1 MTPFKFISVALPS
14 GASLASAP
22 AAYLMGAANIFDET
36 DVKSRQHEE
45 NQSKGQEIPG
55 RKEYKVTTNRR
66 FMPAEMG
73 SCMGFRTGLRSYADA
88 IFRVV
93 QTEEEM
99 SIFKKSD
106 DDEQPDVAS
115 PPKLGQARPIRPK
128 NVSVI
133 GPTLVF
139 KGELSAD
146 EDLIIEGR
154 IEGTIAHHK
163 KHLTVGKEGRVSAD
177 IHASS
182 VIVEGQLVG
191 DIHSEGIV
199 SLAKGADVTGNIFC
213 GRLVMQDGAKFNGK
227 IEMVERPEVKEVP
240 KEPVKTKT
248 VRADKA
254 KSVEGRCASPMS
266 P

>member
-1 MTPFKFISVALPS
+1 
-14 GASLASAP
+14 
-22 AAYLMGAANIFDET
+22 
-36 DVKSRQHEE
+36 
-45 NQSKGQEIPG
+45 
-55 RKEYKVTTNRR
+55 
-66 FMPAEMG
+66 
-73 SCMGFRTGLRSYADA
+73 
-88 IFRVV
+88 
-93 QTEEEM
+93 M
-99 SIFKKSD
+99 SIFKKGENND
-106 DDEQPDVAS
+106 KPDLAS
-115 PPKLGQARPIRPK
+115 PPRIGDARPIRPK

-146 EDLIIEGR
+146 EDLIIEGK

-163 KHLTVGKEGRVSAD
+163 KHLTVGRQGRVKAD

-199 SLAKGADVTGNIFC
+199 SLAKGADVKGNIFC

-227 IEMVERPEVKEVP
+227 IEMVEPEPAKAAEVP

-248 VRADKA
+248 ARAEKA
-254 KSVEGRCASPMS
+254 QSVEGRCASPMS